1 MRRRASFLS
10 REVGRIPCPPSQ
22 GRFRRVRTAWVLLG
36 VSFLPLASCKRAPT
50 EVLTMNELSLKLPR
64 AVAAWTQSG
73 GPKFVGPEDI
83 FNYMDGGGELYLGY
97 RFRRLE
103 VQTYSSADQGEILVE
118 LYWMESSDDA
128 YGLLSLDW
136 GGEAV
141 ALAPPMPGS
150 SSLPE
155 TDGPRALYGAGLL
168 RLWSGNLFARIMA
181 DHETSASKKA
191 VQALGQAIAAGR
203 STPPRPELIE
213 ALPARVGSRFLIR
226 QERVTFL
233 RSHLVLNS
241 VYFLSSD
248 NLLDLTPDCE
258 VATTTY
264 GQGAAKA
271 VGSAKPPRL
280 MLARYANETAATNA
294 LTHFRQTYLPDKLNG
309 PKPSL
314 LGDNGV
320 VAIEDGWMGFAR
332 SGRGLALVFESSDE
346 ASARLFLSES
356 TRILAKREASHE

>member
-1 MRRRASFLS
+1 MLRRASFLS
-10 REVGRIPCPPSQ
+10 PQIGRIPVLAC
-22 GRFRRVRTAWVLLG
+22 VLLG
-36 VSFLPLASCKRAPT
+36 LSILPLASCKRAPT
-50 EVLTMNELSLKLPR
+50 EALTVNDLSLKLPH
-64 AVAAWTQSG
+64 AVGAWTQSG

-97 RFRRLE
+97 RFKRLE
-103 VQTYSSADQGEILVE
+103 VQRYGSSDQSEILVE
-118 LYWMESSDDA
+118 LYWMETSDDA

-141 ALAPPMPGS
+141 ALTPPTPGS
-150 SSLPE
+150 FSLP
-155 TDGPRALYGAGLL
+155 TTNGPRALYGAGLL
-168 RLWSGNLFARIMA
+168 RLWSDNLFARVMA
-181 DHETSASKKA
+181 DHETTASKSA
-191 VQALGQAIAAGR
+191 VEALGQAIAAGR
-203 STPPRPELIE
+203 STPPRPKLIE
-213 ALPARVGSRFLIR
+213 ALPARVGSRFFLR
-226 QERVTFL
+226 QDRVAFL

-271 VGSAKPPRL
+271 AGNAKPVRL
-280 MLARYANETAATNA
+280 MMARYSNDEVAARA
-294 LTHFRQTYLPDKLNG
+294 LQHFQQTYLPDKSKG

-314 LGDNGV
+314 LGDNEV

-332 SGRGLALVFESSDE
+332 SGRGLVLVFESPDE
-346 ASARLFLSES
+346 ASARLFLTECA
-356 TRILAKREASHE
+356 RILAKLESSHE